1 MSARMKTAR
10 MQRAFGV
17 LVLLLAAVGTSACAS
32 GSTGTD
38 DGNGTVVDDGSND
51 GSNDGADG
59 SDDGADVDDGDAD
72 PAQDTQR
79 SGPAVDFGGP
89 PFGAQETLDEGDGG
103 WCVKVGFFWGGEAS
117 PENATFTIEGI
128 ISDPDGA
135 LAADDS
141 VCGEFDGVTTSCIGM
156 LMPVDATEPVLCA
169 LHLRQAQ
176 DFPGSAVVT
185 FSGTLECTEASFCDA
200 AIARD
205 NGTKDNP
212 PPIIRIPA

>member
-10 MQRAFGV
+10 MQRALGV

-38 DGNGTVVDDGSND
+38 DGNGTVVDDGSNGTDASD
-51 GSNDGADG
+51 GT
-59 SDDGADVDDGDAD
+59 DVDDGDAD
-72 PAQDTQR
+72 PAQDTKR

-103 WCVKVGFFWGGEAS
+103 WCVKVGFFWGGAAN
-117 PENATFTIEGI
+117 PENVTFTIDGI

-135 LAADDS
+135 VTADDS
-141 VCGEFDGVTTSCIGM
+141 VCGQFDGVTASCIGM
-156 LMPVDATEPVLCA
+156 QMPADATDTVLCA

-205 NGTKDNP
+205 DGTQDNP